1 MAATPPTP
9 LIPSEDTEL
18 SQEERITL
26 AHARWNEA
34 SAANE
39 NPSQAKL
46 ARQYGIPTSTL
57 WSWINGQK
65 TAAARNQQFQRL
77 SPEEEAA
84 IRDWILR
91 LQA

>member
-1 MAATPPTP
+1 MAAIPPTP
-9 LIPSEDTEL
+9 SISFIPSEDIEL
-18 SQEERITL
+18 SQKERITL

-46 ARQYGIPTSTL
+46 ARQYRISSSTL
-57 WSWINGQK
+57 STRIHDRK

-77 SPEEEAA
+77 SFEEEAA
-84 IRDWILR
+84 IRD
-91 LQA
+91 